1 MVWASSG
8 KGGAMDGGKGGKGGG
23 VTRGK
28 VKDPS
33 KAVWVGGVPAGVTF
47 KELLELAREV
57 GDAKWAEVFR
67 GGSAAVGFG
76 SAEEAAGAA
85 VALNGAALGGAALVA
100 DTWEKKTPSAPAAPA
115 KGGWGKGSQG
125 GGGGWTPS
133 RPQPW
138 AGAQQAVEVW
148 LPQFQKKGN
157 AKGGGKGGGGRQR
170 VKDPSKA
177 VWIGNIPEGTTY
189 TELLELAQQVGDAK
203 WAEVF
208 PKGSGAVGFGTAED
222 AAGAAA
228 ALNGA
233 VLGSAAILADTW
245 EKKQK

>member
-1 MVWASSG
+1 MGWA
-8 KGGAMDGGKGGKGGG
+8 GGQGGG
-23 VTRGK
+23 NWGK
-28 VKDPS
+28 RVEDPS
-33 KAVWVGGVPAGVTF
+33 KAVWVGNIPDGTTF
-47 KELLELAREV
+47 TELLELAREV
-57 GDAKWAEVFR
+57 GDAKWAQVFK
-67 GGSAAVGFG
+67 GSAAVGFG
-76 SAEEAAGAA
+76 SAEEAASAA
-85 VALNGAALGGAALVA
+85 VALDGAALGSATLVA
-100 DTWEKKTPSAPAAPA
+100 DTWEKKTPSAGGNG
-115 KGGWGKGSQG
+115 KGGGWSNKGSQG
-125 GGGGWTPS
+125 GGGSWTPK
-133 RPQPW
+133 QPW
-138 AGAQQAVEVW
+138 RAQGAW
-148 LPQFQKKGN
+148 MPQFEKKGC
-157 AKGGGKGGGGRQR
+157 KGGGKGGRQR